1 MGGSSSKPKKQ
12 QGVQSNIYITKR
24 GDTQQKKREGGSC
37 NPDKEK
43 YRPVCN
49 KGLICKQE
57 KRTDGNRGSCRQNGG
72 NINYQEKYQKYKSK
86 YLDLKEKNN
95 L

>member
-1 MGGSSSKPKKQ
+1 MGGSSSKPKNHNVSRKK
-12 QGVQSNIYITKR
+12 GVIPLIKIGKPCNDR
-24 GDTQQKKREGGSC
+24 MRCEKK
-37 NPDKEK
+37 
-43 YRPVCN
+43 
-49 KGLICKQE
+49 LICSKKDKDKDE
-57 KRTDGNRGSCRQNGG
+57 NGNNTCQKAG

>member
-1 MGGSSSKPKKQ
+1 MGGSSSKQKKQ
-12 QGVQSNIYITKR
+12 TGVTQGQYNTKKGVAHNKNNI
-24 GDTQQKKREGGSC
+24 GGPC
-37 NPDKEK
+37 NSKTEK
-43 YRPVCN
+43 QRPVCIT
-49 KGLICKQE
+49 GLICKPE
-57 KRTDGNRGSCRQNGG
+57 NRPDGNTGSCRQNGG

>member
-1 MGGSSSKPKKQ
+1 MGGSSSKCGKQKFNPRMQVCTKNKIVENKFRKKGETCSIQ
-12 QGVQSNIYITKR
+12 RPCVKEFVCSEKDKDAYGNKTCQSH
-24 GDTQQKKREGGSC
+24 
-37 NPDKEK
+37 
-43 YRPVCN
+43 
-49 KGLICKQE
+49 
-57 KRTDGNRGSCRQNGG
+57 QNGG